1 MTNVMASTAGEAAV
15 SVLKEVR
22 GLLTAQYTPVAL
34 AQMAAAGADPTERRK
49 QRIPDLMLD
58 MHDGPTNLRST
69 KLADTKII
77 HANESNYKKDMV
89 SAPTR
94 GRAVDARQD
103 KVADENV
110 KAVQAMDRK
119 YVGTALGTVG
129 PTEAALADHSHGGV
143 VGLVFGAFGECSQSV
158 DLLVESFGKLIG
170 EQGYAEMGYRTPE
183 VGVGI
188 ATWAIRREWS
198 MTHWRESANLM
209 WRNLEHVTGAYSE
222 HAKAKRYTQR
232 RAAWGDAHRAAGTH
246 RANGTSRKRNHRALP
261 RGARA

>member
-1 MTNVMASTAGEAAV
+1 MASTAGEAAV

-22 GLLTAQYTPVAL
+22 GLLTAQYTPAAL

-103 KVADENV
+103 KV
-110 KAVQAMDRK
+110 Q
-119 YVGTALGTVG
+119 
-129 PTEAALADHSHGGV
+129 GG
-143 VGLVFGAFGECSQSV
+143 
-158 DLLVESFGKLIG
+158 
-170 EQGYAEMGYRTPE
+170 
-183 VGVGI
+183 
-188 ATWAIRREWS
+188 
-198 MTHWRESANLM
+198 
-209 WRNLEHVTGAYSE
+209 
-222 HAKAKRYTQR
+222 
-232 RAAWGDAHRAAGTH
+232 
-246 RANGTSRKRNHRALP
+246 
-261 RGARA
+261 